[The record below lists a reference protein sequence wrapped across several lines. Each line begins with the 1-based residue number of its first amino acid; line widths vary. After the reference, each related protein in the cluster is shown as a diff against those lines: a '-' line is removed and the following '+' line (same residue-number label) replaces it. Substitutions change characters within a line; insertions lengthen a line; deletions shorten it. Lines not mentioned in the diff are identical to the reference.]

1 MVEGE
6 NIQFQGRAQRARGPK
21 EITHNHQLTIPREAS
36 SRVTLIQEVVFPK
49 DKAETTAMAVMMMG
63 LRLDHR
69 HNGQV
74 MTSPLQQEP

>member
-1 MVEGE
+1 
-6 NIQFQGRAQRARGPK
+6 
-21 EITHNHQLTIPREAS
+21 LTIPREAS